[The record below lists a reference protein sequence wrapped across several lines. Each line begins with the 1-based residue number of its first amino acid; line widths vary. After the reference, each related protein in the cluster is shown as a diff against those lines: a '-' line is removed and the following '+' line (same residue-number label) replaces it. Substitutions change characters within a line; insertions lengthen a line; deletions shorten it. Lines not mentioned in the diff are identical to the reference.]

1 MKILLALLF
10 VVSLPRSSPSAKTPC
25 TGLPGSAMW
34 FCVHNDRALNI
45 RTWSYEDAS
54 NRHSIEVCDFTGRYT
69 NVPISIKTIFSKQWN
84 FKERLSTSLPL
95 ITFTPSPASLC
106 KRWIIDAVAPGI
118 EWELDAI
125 RIWRTFIPGV
135 IKEG

>member
-10 VVSLPRSSPSAKTPC
+10 VAMLPRSSPSAKTPC

-34 FCVHNDRALNI
+34 FCVRNDRTLNI
-45 RTWSYEDAS
+45 RTWSYEDGS
-54 NRHSIEVCDFTGRYT
+54 NRHSIEMCDFSASNIGL
-69 NVPISIKTIFSKQWN
+69 PISIKTIFSKHWT
-84 FKERLSTSLPL
+84 FKERQSTGLPL
-95 ITFTPSPASLC
+95 LAFTPSPASPC
-106 KRWIIDAVAPGI
+106 QRWIIDAVAPGND
-118 EWELDAI
+118 WELDAL